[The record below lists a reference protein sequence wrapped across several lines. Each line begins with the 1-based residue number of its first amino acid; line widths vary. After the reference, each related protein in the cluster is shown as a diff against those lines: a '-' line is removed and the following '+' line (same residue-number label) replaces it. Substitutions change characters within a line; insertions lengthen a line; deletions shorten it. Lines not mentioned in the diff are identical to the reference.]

1 MIQIHEKQM
10 CCGCSACEQ
19 VCPISCIDM
28 EYDEEGFAYPK
39 VNEETCISCN
49 KCKEVCPFLVKREKR
64 LPKQV
69 LGMTNL
75 DDEILMDSSS
85 GGVFGGIANH
95 VIGQGGLVFGAS
107 YDNEHKVKH
116 IGVEDKS
123 NLIRLRHSK
132 YVQSDINNTFVK
144 AEAVLKSGKYVL
156 FTGTPCQ
163 VSGLKNYLHKDYERL
178 YLVDII
184 CHGVPSPKVWERHLD
199 EVNNNSSSNL
209 KKVVFRDKENG
220 WSVDTKYCFSDI
232 EDNVLVKDNKDIYF
246 TGFQK
251 DIFLRPSCYNCQ
263 LRHFTSG
270 SNITIGD
277 FWGVEKTHPQQYKS
291 KGVSCVMINDK
302 KGEKLIEKIK
312 DSFSIFESNIENVH
326 KGNPNLFTSQPEP
339 KIRSDFFI
347 RFNRGEKLSSL
358 IEYYCKFDNNIIAFG
373 SYNLRATIHQL
384 YRYIQKNNLQHF
396 SYSSIISAIGEPR
409 LLSNNLQSSNA
420 FRREAVEHDFHK
432 TFIQKIDTYEKDS
445 FVFIDFL
452 EERFNLIQKSGSFIT
467 QSEAYDE
474 LDLDLK
480 HENIITPFQDART
493 IIWEKSCIKF
503 MYLLKKHFMTNRII
517 IIENYLTHG
526 IKREDGT
533 RTKYLN
539 QDIIDAQNQILKRYY
554 NFIRENF
561 RDIKIVSLSSYM
573 LSYTDENFQYGCYE
587 WHMNKEAY
595 QDLAM
600 QIYDYL
606 ISI

>member
-1 MIQIHEKQM
+1 MIQIYEKQM

-19 VCPISCIDM
+19 VCPISCIEM

-107 YDNEHKVKH
+107 YDNEHTVKH

-123 NLIRLRHSK
+123 NLVRLRHSK
-132 YVQSDINNTFVK
+132 YVQSDINNNFVK
-144 AEAVLKSGKYVL
+144 AEAALKSGKYVL

-163 VSGLKNYLHKDYERL
+163 VSGLRNYLYKDYERL
-178 YLVDII
+178 YLADII
-184 CHGVPSPKVWERHLD
+184 CHGVPSPKVWKKHLD
-199 EVNNNSSSNL
+199 EFRDDFSSSL

-220 WSVDTKYCFSDI
+220 WRSDTKYYFDDTK
-232 EDNVLVKDNKDIYF
+232 ENVLVDENKDIYF
-246 TGFQK
+246 IGFMK

-263 LRHFTSG
+263 VRYFTSG

-277 FWGVEKTHPQQYKS
+277 FWGVQKTHTQQYNP
-291 KGVSCVMINDK
+291 KGVSCVMINDE
-302 KGEKLIEKIK
+302 KGERLIKKVINY
-312 DSFSIFESNIENVH
+312 FSTFESNIENVH
-326 KGNPNLFTSQPEP
+326 KGNPNLFTSQSEP
-339 KIRSDFFI
+339 KIRIEFFK
-347 RFNRGEKLSSL
+347 RFNQGEKLSTL
-358 IEYYCKFDNNIIAFG
+358 IEHYCMFDNNIIAFG

-384 YRYIQKNNLQHF
+384 YRYIQNNKMQHF
-396 SYSSIISAIGEPR
+396 SYSSIISAISKPR
-409 LLSNNLQSSNA
+409 MLQLNLPSSNA
-420 FRREAVEHDFHK
+420 FRREAVEHDFNK
-432 TFIQKIDTYEKDS
+432 TFINNIKKYDS
-445 FVFIDFL
+445 SSIVLIDFL
-452 EERFNLIQKSGSFIT
+452 EERFNLIQTNGSIIT

-474 LDLDLK
+474 FNVGL
-480 HENIITPFQDART
+480 EQINIVTPFQDIRKT
-493 IIWEKSCIKF
+493 LWEKSCIEFIYQIKD
-503 MYLLKKHFMTNRII
+503 HFNSKRILV
-517 IIENYLTHG
+517 IENYLTNV
-526 IKREDGT
+526 IKRNDGT
-533 RTKYLN
+533 IIPYSN
-539 QDIIDAQNQILKRYY
+539 QDKIDEINHILKGYY
-554 NFIRENF
+554 DYIRVNFS
-561 RDIKIVSLSSYM
+561 DIKIISLSSDR
-573 LSYTDENFQYGCYE
+573 LSFTEEDFRYGCYE

-600 QIYDYL
+600 QIYDYIL
-606 ISI
+606 K